1 MSFKK
6 PAVLKGLSRGGL
18 QMRASSVPAVVV
30 PQRGREEAG
39 RKVPSMAASIL
50 AGRTHGHLMPGHTS
64 LLEFIL
70 LSATAKSLLK
80 VFFFFNHYF
89 SSKGEKK
96 NKIIRFPLLSFP
108 ERV

>member
-70 LSATAKSLLK
+70 LSATAKTLLK
-80 VFFFFNHYF
+80 VFFFLIIIFLPR
-89 SSKGEKK
+89 ERKK
-96 NKIIRFPLLSFP
+96 IK
-108 ERV
+108 